1 MIKNLPANARDVKN
15 VGWIL
20 GSGRS
25 PEIGNDNAL
34 QYSCLK
40 NLMGTGAWRTIV
52 HGFGKS
58 QTQLRTL
65 ILYLIFLKEGK
76 IFSRDFTMKYLR
88 GREDMAQKGRSLT
101 QRQIKL
107 AGHISC
113 CCLLTKS
120 CPTLFNPLDCFLPG
134 FSAHRI
140 SQARILEC
148 IAISFSRGS
157 SQPRDQ
163 THVCCL
169 GSQVL
174 YR

>member
-1 MIKNLPANARDVKN
+1 MIKNLPANARDVKD

-25 PEIGNDNAL
+25 PEIGNNNPL

-40 NLMGTGAWRTIV
+40 NLMGTGAWQTIV
-52 HGFGKS
+52 HGFAKS
-58 QTQLRTL
+58 RTQLRTL

-88 GREDMAQKGRSLT
+88 GREDMAQKGHYLT
-101 QRQIKL
+101 QRQINL

-120 CPTLFNPLDCFLPG
+120 CPALFNPLDGSLPG
-134 FSAHRI
+134 FSVHRI
-140 SQARILEC
+140 SQARILEWSV
-148 IAISFSRGS
+148 ISFSRGF
-157 SQPRDQ
+157 SQHRD
-163 THVCCL
+163 
-169 GSQVL
+169 
-174 YR
+174 